1 MIKFGF
7 AVHDICCSAWRLYQ
21 ATDRQQKLRN
31 TEALIAGMLKAAL
44 SASVCFSLYIA
55 RFAIKTP
62 SLQYVLAGATFCM
75 HPLATLDVMG
85 TVFCVDG
92 LFHIFIAYIPHGK
105 IKAELHKWGQAA
117 ENQVRADGFKFYS
130 FWERRLSG
138 VSFPPETKQRI
149 IEVYKDIA
157 AKQGLAQINA
167 WGVPMSENWIGGTKL
182 MKYAVSSGIGA
193 IFANAI
199 PASFWLDRKLIDL
212 SKWLAPH
219 LV

>member
-7 AVHDICCSAWRLYQ
+7 AIHDICCSAWGLYH
-21 ATDRQQKLRN
+21 ATDRQQKLHN

-62 SLQYVLAGATFCM
+62 SLQYALAGATFCI

-85 TVFCVDG
+85 TVFCIDG

-105 IKAELHKWGQAA
+105 IKAELNKWAQAA
-117 ENQVRADGFKFYS
+117 EAQVRAEGFKFYG
-130 FWERRLSG
+130 FWERRLWG
-138 VSFPPETKQRI
+138 SFPSETKQRI
-149 IEVYKDIA
+149 IEVFKDIA
-157 AKQGLAQINA
+157 AKQDRTQIKA
-167 WGVPMSENWIGGTKL
+167 WEIPMSENWIEGTRL
-182 MKYAVSSGIGA
+182 MKYAALSGIGA
-193 IFANAI
+193 IFGNAI
-199 PASFWLDRKLIDL
+199 PASFWVDRKLIDL